1 MGLSPLQSGLLHH
14 RLFFEKDLFPR
25 QVHNTIKSLSIVVS
39 RLGEEKIKVHRTPK
53 LIDGGFGL
61 SEQAPCFLK
70 LRSSLKRQSLRCFY
84 LCK

>member
-1 MGLSPLQSGLLHH
+1 MFPWDFRIDSQGDKWVYLRYNLAYCIIGYFLK
-14 RLFFEKDLFPR
+14 RTFFLE

-61 SEQAPCFLK
+61 SEQAPCFL
-70 LRSSLKRQSLRCFY
+70 S
-84 LCK
+84 